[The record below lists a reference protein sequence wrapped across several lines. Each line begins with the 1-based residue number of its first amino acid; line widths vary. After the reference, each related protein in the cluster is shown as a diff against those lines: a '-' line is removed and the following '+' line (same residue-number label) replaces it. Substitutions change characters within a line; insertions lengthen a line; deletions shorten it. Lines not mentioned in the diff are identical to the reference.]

1 MESETLGADK
11 CSRFNTAL
19 TPQFIKIQKSR
30 KFFLPNHHPVPILN
44 RRRMVRLK
52 PVTLT
57 RNNRSLF
64 MCFGEVNR
72 LDTTVIKAHVEPV
85 SGSKK
90 NSDRLFFLFPSPSY
104 LVFLTSNPA
113 LEFVLSVHW
122 YHKRRNIATL
132 PLLGIENLVDSFVFS
147 FYTSLFY
154 FIITLCKCCL

>member
-19 TPQFIKIQKSR
+19 TPQFIKIQNSR

-64 MCFGEVNR
+64 MCFGGANR
-72 LDTTVIKAHVEPV
+72 LDTTAIKTR
-85 SGSKK
+85 GKQWNRSKK
-90 NSDRLFFLFPSPSY
+90 NCDCLFFSFFFSRPFT
-104 LVFLTSNPA
+104 LVSNFSHPK
-113 LEFVLSVHW
+113 FRSGVCPISS
-122 YHKRRNIATL
+122 
-132 PLLGIENLVDSFVFS
+132 LVP
-147 FYTSLFY
+147 
-154 FIITLCKCCL
+154 

>member
-1 MESETLGADK
+1 MERKDWTVEWRTVESETLGADK

-19 TPQFIKIQKSR
+19 TPQFIKIQNSR

-90 NSDRLFFLFPSPSY
+90 NSDRLFFSSLHPRIQFFSPQI
-104 LVFLTSNPA
+104 P
-113 LEFVLSVHW
+113 HW
-122 YHKRRNIATL
+122 
-132 PLLGIENLVDSFVFS
+132 
-147 FYTSLFY
+147 SLFY
-154 FIITLCKCCL
+154 QFTGTISGETLLHCLFSG